1 MIYACKGE
9 QADGL
14 ETSSTKGS
22 GPHIV
27 VVLQKPRHHVGLV
40 VWIFDVD
47 VFFYLKSGDFL
58 QAKKV
63 T

>member
-47 VFFYLKSGDFL
+47 VFL
-58 QAKKV
+58 